1 MESVLG
7 NMEDPLEV
15 WAWNAMHDGV
25 VDAKESES
33 CLDQG
38 SATV

>member
-7 NMEDPLEV
+7 NMEDLLEV

-25 VDAKESES
+25 VGAKDSKS